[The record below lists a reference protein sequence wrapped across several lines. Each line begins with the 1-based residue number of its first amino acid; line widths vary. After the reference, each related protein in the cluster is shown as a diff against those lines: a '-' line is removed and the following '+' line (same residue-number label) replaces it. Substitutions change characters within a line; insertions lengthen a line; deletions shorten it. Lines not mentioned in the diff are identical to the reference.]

1 MALPALI
8 AGGAALGRGAAVA
21 YKVGRAGVSAVKNSK
36 KLREAAK
43 KAAEVAKKA
52 AETAK
57 AKGTPAAK
65 EAAKKAAAA
74 AKKAAEAAK
83 ANAPRLQLQLKEVHA
98 LLKLQAKQQQESL
111 KEIVNL
117 NAKRRLLSQGES
129 PIQSISICL
138 CKWGDC

>member
-1 MALPALI
+1 MALPELI

-65 EAAKKAAAA
+65 EAAKHAAAQAAANEAAAEAEAIRLAELEASKQAMIEAAAA
-74 AKKAAEAAK
+74 EQTNIQTTLGDELAGI
-83 ANAPRLQLQLKEVHA
+83 NQILMPT
-98 LLKLQAKQQQESL
+98 
-111 KEIVNL
+111 
-117 NAKRRLLSQGES
+117 
-129 PIQSISICL
+129 IQSAEIWKKSNR
-138 CKWGDC
+138 